1 MAKLR
6 RNTRRPTAVK
16 KARTAAPAAK
26 TKARPAARKT
36 SARPARPVVAKKP
49 TKGKAATRPAAEPAA
64 KFKAPGSRKT
74 VMKPGTRGA
83 RRQTGAAGTRTRTSG
98 RPAPPPVQQPRRST
112 YADAVVLYE
121 RGLQA
126 LQGKRYRDA
135 FETLKRVIAE
145 FPEEKELHERA
156 QLYIRVCERHLTPLD
171 ATPKTP
177 EEQVYAATLAVNAGA
192 LDRATALLTA
202 ALQQHKDNDSAE
214 YMFGVA
220 LTMKGDQQGALA
232 HFARAIDLNPDSREL
247 LRKEPELEAL
257 RQTDGLK
264 ALLAGPSS
272 SARKERRP
280 QPRARR

>member
-6 RNTRRPTAVK
+6 RSDRRPTAARKARATAPAATK
-16 KARTAAPAAK
+16 KARL
-26 TKARPAARKT
+26 
-36 SARPARPVVAKKP
+36 ARPVVAKKP
-49 TKGKAATRPAAEPAA
+49 ARTKAAARRPAKPAA
-64 KFKAPGSRKT
+64 KLKSPAPTRTTQKPKAPPRIQTAQKRAGKD
-74 VMKPGTRGA
+74 GTK
-83 RRQTGAAGTRTRTSG
+83 
-98 RPAPPPVQQPRRST
+98 APIQQPRRST

-135 FETLKRVIAE
+135 AEILKRVIAE

-156 QLYIRVCERHLTPLD
+156 ELYIRVCARQLTPPD

-192 LDRATALLTA
+192 FDRAVALLTA
-202 ALQQHKDNDSAE
+202 ALQQKKDNDSAE
-214 YMFGVA
+214 YMFGVVLA
-220 LTMKGDQQGALA
+220 MKGDQHGALA
-232 HFARAIDLNPDSREL
+232 HFARAVELNPDSREL

-257 RQTDGLK
+257 RQTDELR
-264 ALLAGPSS
+264 ALLAASPS

-280 QPRARR
+280 LPRARR